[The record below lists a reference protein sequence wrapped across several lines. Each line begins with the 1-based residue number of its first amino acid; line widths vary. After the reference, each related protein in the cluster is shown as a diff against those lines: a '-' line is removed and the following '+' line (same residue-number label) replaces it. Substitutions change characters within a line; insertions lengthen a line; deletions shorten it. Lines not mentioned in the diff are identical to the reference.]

1 MSLMSWFNKPKWK
14 SKDADI
20 RAKAVHTDNTP
31 ELKSQLIHICQNDE
45 SEKVRSV
52 AVKRLSDYSIIANI
66 AQNDPHKSVKNAAYK
81 MLQDWFTQTTD
92 AQQLKIIKEIDDPKT
107 IESAAQQAKDKEIRK
122 YCIDKVKKQGLLGD
136 LLVNE
141 KDKDLR
147 QLIVS
152 KIDKPATLKRIA
164 KLIKN
169 KDKKTYKTIQAK
181 LESDVDS
188 SIVINQKA
196 LELCEQMEKLIHNA
210 NSSTKK
216 DVEMIDQK
224 WQELNNAHNLE
235 AYQQRY
241 NGAFRTANLTFDPE
255 QRNEFLVQ
263 QRQQRIDSKIVELQD
278 SLNNSEHAT
287 WEEIQSQISKY
298 SGFDLNHANN
308 EQITSFNEQLNALKS
323 LRDQKSKEQNIPDE
337 LLNVVDKLDAIL
349 KQKYQHPN
357 HITDIRKMWDKQS
370 KKANNN
376 AAFNTLKIRFD
387 KAMLSLTEKV
397 EKSANL
403 RDEAAQKAVNDIEK
417 VRKLIKDGQL
427 ADAKIG
433 INTIAKNKKI
443 AGHHKLIKKN
453 KFEFDAL
460 WNELK
465 ELRQWQK
472 WSNDK
477 ARTGLI
483 EELKGLL
490 GTGTHPDALLK
501 KMKEANKQWKDME
514 DHEKLAGDKYGVRNM
529 ELYTQFREVQK
540 ALFEP
545 AQQFFEKRSEIWDKE
560 LEQLES
566 EVQALHDV
574 DLQATPDRD
583 LARMVRSAINHLR
596 NLDKIPPK
604 KRGQCAAAIRAGT
617 ARIDAH
623 LKESY
628 AVAERRKQKL
638 IEQAQELIELED
650 LDSAIEQAKALQK
663 EWKSAGIVQQAQ
675 ERKLW
680 KAFRKANDAVFN
692 RIKLQRDQV
701 KAENKELLDQANQM
715 INECETNISKDHG
728 VDHILATINKF
739 KDNWH
744 ALKIDNKGLINKANK
759 LISDGENTI
768 KALNNAESIKDLKI
782 AQKYAEIC
790 QSVEL
795 GSIDKEQALDK
806 WQKNETLSDQ
816 KLFKKLNKR
825 LEKAGDKNPDFI
837 DHASHILIATEY
849 LTGVSTPDEYKEQ
862 RLAYQVDE
870 LSKRMSGEENI
881 TESTRARQ
889 LLKKWFCLSATDKDF
904 VSDNKDRIEK
914 AINSLFD
921 LLVS

>member
-1 MSLMSWFNKPKWK
+1 MSLMNWFNKPKWK
-14 SKDADI
+14 SKDVNI
-20 RAKAVHTDNTP
+20 RAMAVHTDNTP
-31 ELKSQLIHICQNDE
+31 ELKSQLVHICQNDE

-52 AVKRLSDYSIIANI
+52 AVKRLSDYSIIAKI
-66 AQNDPHKSVKNAAYK
+66 AQNDAHKSVKLAAYK
-81 MLQDWFTQTTD
+81 MLQDWFIQTTD
-92 AQQLKIIKEIDDPKT
+92 SKQLSIIKDLNDSKT
-107 IESAAQQAKDKEIRK
+107 IESAAKHAKDQEIRK
-122 YCIDKVKKQGLLGD
+122 HCIDKIKKQGLLGD
-136 LLVNE
+136 LLINE
-141 KDKDLR
+141 KDKNLR

-164 KLIKN
+164 KTIKN
-169 KDKKTYKTIQAK
+169 KDKNTFKVIQAK

-188 SIVINQKA
+188 STIINQKA
-196 LELCEQMEKLIHNA
+196 LELCEQMEKLIHNP
-210 NSSTKK
+210 NTSSKK
-216 DVEMIDQK
+216 DVETINKK
-224 WQELNNAHNLE
+224 WQELNSNHDLKDHH
-235 AYQQRY
+235 QRY

-255 QRNEFLVQ
+255 QRSEFLAQ
-263 QRQQRIDSKIVELQD
+263 QRHQRVDSKIVELKD
-278 SLNNSEHAT
+278 SLDNSKNAS

-298 SGFDLNHANN
+298 SGFDMSHANN
-308 EQITSFNEQLNALKS
+308 EQNTIFNEQLNALKS
-323 LRDQKSKEQNIPDE
+323 LRDQKSKQQNIPDE
-337 LLNVVDKLDAIL
+337 LLSVVDKLDTIL
-349 KQKYQHPN
+349 KQKYQHPD

-376 AAFNTLKIRFD
+376 SAFNTLKSRFD
-387 KAMLSLTEKV
+387 RAMLTLTEKV

-403 RDEAAQKAVNDIEK
+403 RDEAAKNAVKDIEK

-433 INTIAKNKKI
+433 INSIAKNKKI
-443 AGHHKLIKKN
+443 AGFHKLIKQN

-465 ELRQWQK
+465 ELRQWQT

-477 ARTGLI
+477 ARISLI
-483 EELKGLL
+483 EELKSLL

-560 LEQLES
+560 LEQLEN

-604 KRGQCAAAIRAGT
+604 KRGQCAAAIRSGT

-628 AVAERRKQKL
+628 SVAERRKQKL

-650 LDSAIEQAKALQK
+650 LDSAIEQAKTLQK
-663 EWKSAGIVQQAQ
+663 EWKNAGIVQQVQ

-701 KAENKELLDQANQM
+701 KAENKGLLDQAHELINQ
-715 INECETNISKDHG
+715 CEKNISKEHS
-728 VDHILATINKF
+728 VDDIHATINKF
-739 KDNWH
+739 KDSWN
-744 ALKIDNKGLINKANK
+744 ALNIENKGLINKANK

-768 KALNNAESIKDLKI
+768 KTLHNVESIKDLKT

-795 GSIDKEQALDK
+795 GSIDKEQAQEQ
-806 WQKNETLSDQ
+806 WQNTEELSDQ
-816 KLFKKLNKR
+816 KLFKKLSKR
-825 LEKAGDKNPDFI
+825 LKRAEDNNPDFI
-837 DHASHILIATEY
+837 NDASHILIATEY

-881 TESTRARQ
+881 SESTRARQ
-889 LLKKWFCLSATDKDF
+889 LLKDWFCLSATDENF
-904 VSDNKDRIEK
+904 IGDNNKRIEK

-921 LLVS
+921 LLIS